1 MRDTLLSMV
10 MYREMDRRSA
20 KGAEWGNAMKR
31 MSASDVKNHWGVF
44 VKAVTEGDEDVVVE
58 NRREPLFV
66 AISPES
72 YERFRVLS
80 RDEKLRQ
87 AKARLKEI
95 GQIQAGRN
103 DDLSDEEIEELGI
116 RTAREI
122 RETLDEMQ
130 LGASIQSH

>member
-1 MRDTLLSMV
+1 
-10 MYREMDRRSA
+10 
-20 KGAEWGNAMKR
+20 MKR

-44 VKAVTEGDEDVVVE
+44 VKAVVEGDEDVVVE

-72 YERFRVLS
+72 YERFRALS

-95 GQIQAGRN
+95 QRLQADRN
-103 DDLSDEEIEELGI
+103 NDLSDAEIEELGI

-122 RETLDEMQ
+122 RETLDGLQ
-130 LGASIQSH
+130 RDTTSHSH